1 MTKEKFNGFIF
12 NDIIKKNNDGFLLN
26 TRLHN
31 HEYIELSKLIYKNK
45 NIDFDTYIDYK
56 TYIDFETFDNL
67 IIEYLSSQDNY
78 ILDDLLDYL
87 PDRKIKYINK
97 YINKNL
103 KEILC

>member
-87 PDRKIKYINK
+87 PDRKIKYIK
-97 YINKNL
+97 KNL